1 MRTYPCVYSMGI
13 EVRDIV
19 MKRRIFYGMS
29 TNSSCATRRGEA
41 TAVRAVFWRLHFN
54 CGFGL

>member
-1 MRTYPCVYSMGI
+1 MGI

-29 TNSSCATRRGEA
+29 TNSSRATRKGEA